1 MRIRREDIGLLN
13 PGLDKTF
20 GTPIEIDRDW
30 SLAAFLRATAIR
42 DGATDPSEIAA
53 KSRLTVLDTSDA
65 ELLEARLGESDLD
78 YAVDVIKVSTKD
90 AFGAGKAEQPGW
102 IECTGKPPYINAY
115 LSQFGVKVND
125 KSEGTRVFVNADH
138 RRVVVW
144 VYEPSVLSEYWV
156 QSLVSVLPLV
166 MTWFFSSATDSR
178 AIAKRFAYDPKAD
191 RSVAESALKEYCAE
205 AEKRIDIRGLLIDS
219 ALSGFADTARRNQ
232 IDSYNSTCKRLR
244 ENIASYT
251 TQLGNWYAELDS
263 AEVMLKALRDASPR
277 CDDAFKSFFT
287 GHKDITIAS
296 VDNGTLK
303 YGVTAPLQYYDV
315 DEFNQILEN
324 DDSWLNRKDV
334 DNVKALTAI
343 MRDKLG
349 VIRVNATFELK
360 GMRQVTMIEDE
371 MTDKQCAPNPHIVRF
386 TCGGSNN
393 AYYSRY
399 AESGD
404 WDLAIEQSCSATRN
418 LAVGDVT
425 VFDWFFNWLFEDA
438 HKDIKFIW
446 VNPDLSPLDAD
457 SITDETE
464 LISMSEFKSRLAA
477 KEAK

>member
-1 MRIRREDIGLLN
+1 MRIRREDIKLLN

-20 GTPIEIDRDW
+20 GTPIEIAHDW

-42 DGATDPSEIAA
+42 SGATDPSEVAA
-53 KSRLTVLDTSDA
+53 KSRLTVLNTSDG

-78 YAVDVIKVSTKD
+78 YSVDVIKVSDAD
-90 AFGAGKAEQPGW
+90 AFGAGKAEQPRW
-102 IECTGKPPYINAY
+102 VECTGKPPYINAY
-115 LSQFGVKVND
+115 LSQFGVKVNG

-138 RRVVVW
+138 CRVVVW

-166 MTWFFSSATDSR
+166 MTWFFSSPLDSR
-178 AIAKRFAYDPKAD
+178 AIAKRFAYSPKAD
-191 RSVAESALKEYCAE
+191 RSVAESALKEYCAD
-205 AEKRIDIRGLLIDS
+205 AEERIDIRGLLIDA

-232 IDSYNSTCKRLR
+232 MASYTSTCERLR
-244 ENIASYT
+244 RDIASYST
-251 TQLGNWYAELDS
+251 KLGNWYAELDS
-263 AEVMLKALRDASPR
+263 AEVMLRALMEASPR
-277 CDDAFKSFFT
+277 CDDELKSFFT
-287 GHKDITIAS
+287 GHKDITIVS
-296 VDNGTLK
+296 VEDGTLK

-315 DEFNQILEN
+315 DEFNGILEN
-324 DDSWLNRKDV
+324 KNSWLCCRDE
-334 DNVKALTAI
+334 DEVKVLTAI

-349 VIRVNATFELK
+349 VIRVNATFALQ
-360 GMRQVTMIEDE
+360 GMRQVTMVKGE
-371 MTDKQCAPNPHIVRF
+371 MTDKQCAPSPHIVRF
-386 TCGGSNN
+386 ACGGSNN

-399 AESGD
+399 AESGN
-404 WDLAIEQSCSATRN
+404 WDLAVEQSCSATRN

-425 VFDWFFNWLFEDA
+425 VFGWFCDWLFAYD

-464 LISMSEFKSRLAA
+464 LISMSEFKARLAA

>member
-78 YAVDVIKVSTKD
+78 YSVDVIKVSNAD

-138 RRVVVW
+138 CRVLVW

-166 MTWFFSSATDSR
+166 MTWFFSSPLDSR
-178 AIAKRFAYDPKAD
+178 AIAKRFAYSPKAD
-191 RSVAESALKEYCAE
+191 RSVAESALKEYCAD
-205 AEKRIDIRGLLIDS
+205 AEERINMRGLLIDA

-232 IDSYNSTCKRLR
+232 M
-244 ENIASYT
+244 ASYT
-251 TQLGNWYAELDS
+251 STCER
-263 AEVMLKALRDASPR
+263 LRRD
-277 CDDAFKSFFT
+277 
-287 GHKDITIAS
+287 IAS
-296 VDNGTLK
+296 L
-303 YGVTAPLQYYDV
+303 
-315 DEFNQILEN
+315 
-324 DDSWLNRKDV
+324 
-334 DNVKALTAI
+334 
-343 MRDKLG
+343 
-349 VIRVNATFELK
+349 
-360 GMRQVTMIEDE
+360 
-371 MTDKQCAPNPHIVRF
+371 MT
-386 TCGGSNN
+386 
-393 AYYSRY
+393 YSR
-399 AESGD
+399 S
-404 WDLAIEQSCSATRN
+404 Q
-418 LAVGDVT
+418 
-425 VFDWFFNWLFEDA
+425 
-438 HKDIKFIW
+438 
-446 VNPDLSPLDAD
+446 
-457 SITDETE
+457 
-464 LISMSEFKSRLAA
+464 
-477 KEAK
+477 